1 MLKNA
6 SSYFNSREVMWKN
19 ARKGLVH
26 ACKFPQ
32 DTFSAEGVFG
42 ERKLISVGGEC

>member
-6 SSYFNSREVMWKN
+6 SYFNSREVMWKN

-32 DTFSAEGVFG
+32 DTFSAEGILAK
-42 ERKLISVGGEC
+42 ESL